1 MLLDTEAF
9 TRSFYTEKSLHRRP
23 CYTQKLLHTEAF
35 THSFYTQKLLHTSC
49 KIAILHKFLPLDLH
63 FARKGCIPSCETAIL
78 PHCMPLDLHFAR
90 KGCIPSCEIAILPH
104 CMPLDL
110 HFVRKGCIPSCAQN
124 EKWRWKTSKTTF
136 YLGFGHFVE
145 VHGVLCL
152 PRKTSQ
158 IRRRFHKTRFWTVSS
173 KFTKYC
179 ACHEKWDPKARLI
192 LTHANVLATCQKPQ
206 AFHVF
211 AQAPDVLHLSRKT
224 TFGNVWGLQMA
235 RVPHACH
242 AKWT

>member
-110 HFVRKGCIPSCAQN
+110 HFVRKVASQAARKTKNEDGKRQKRRFTYRFWPLCRGPRSTVPATKNESNSTTVSQN
-124 EKWRWKTSKTTF
+124 AILDRVIKIHQILR
-136 YLGFGHFVE
+136 
-145 VHGVLCL
+145 L
-152 PRKTSQ
+152 PRKMRSESASHFDPRQ
-158 IRRRFHKTRFWTVSS
+158 RFSNLPKVAGLPRFCT
-173 KFTKYC
+173 
-179 ACHEKWDPKARLI
+179 
-192 LTHANVLATCQKPQ
+192 
-206 AFHVF
+206 
-211 AQAPDVLHLSRKT
+211 
-224 TFGNVWGLQMA
+224 
-235 RVPHACH
+235 
-242 AKWT
+242 